1 MIAASR
7 PSIATP
13 AGRPVSR
20 SRQAGRRLAAGCLLI
35 AGGATAEIDVRVE
48 GIDNALRENVEQRLS
63 IRAEATRRDLDQ
75 AFVEALH
82 RDAFDDIRVALQP
95 FGYYN
100 PEIDGQLEGS
110 APDWTARYRIER
122 GPRTTIAS
130 VDLQLLGEGAQ
141 VLEPLRDALLGRL
154 QPGSP
159 LRHNHYE
166 EAKSRLSS
174 AAYARGFLDA
184 RFTRAE
190 LRILADANLAEVHL
204 HFDTGPRYRFGA
216 VTVEQDLLEP
226 DVVARY
232 VRITPGAE
240 YDPQAVLDTQFALGD
255 LGYFDSLEILPQRD
269 AVGED
274 RAVPIVIRTTPRART
289 LYNFGV
295 GYGTDTGARIGAG
308 AEIRRFNRSGHNGKV
323 ETRLSEVKNT
333 ARGEYR
339 IPLGSRI
346 GESIGIAA
354 ELAEERFVDGNS
366 RKWGTEL
373 SLSRVP
379 GSWKRRVYLAFTHE
393 ESRLGSERQSAD
405 LLTPGISFNRSELDD
420 PIYTRLGWS
429 LFVDVHGAYR
439 DVLANTSFVRSQ
451 TILRGALPVG
461 ERSRLLG
468 RVEYGANLVEEFGE
482 LPASQR
488 FFAGGDQSVRGYKY
502 QSLGPTNDEGSVIG
516 GKFVNTWSVE
526 LETRVW
532 RDWGAA
538 LFYDVGGADDDPAP
552 KLYQGIGAGLR
563 YRAPV
568 GSIQIDVAHP
578 LDAVDGG
585 SGSGLRLHLGV
596 RVGL

>member
-1 MIAASR
+1 VHFTHTRSCGPRRAGHWLAGACLGIAGVA
-7 PSIATP
+7 
-13 AGRPVSR
+13 
-20 SRQAGRRLAAGCLLI
+20 AAG
-35 AGGATAEIDVRVE
+35 IDVRID

-63 IRAEATRRDLDQ
+63 IRAEARRGDLDQ
-75 AFVEALH
+75 GFVEALH
-82 RDAFDDIRVALQP
+82 RDAFRDILGALQP

-100 PEIDGQLEGS
+100 PVIDGTLEGQ

-122 GPRTTIAS
+122 GSRTVIDT
-130 VDLQLLGEGAQ
+130 VDLQLLGEGA
-141 VLEPLRDALLGRL
+141 EEFEGLRAAILGRL
-154 QPGSP
+154 QPGAA
-159 LRHNHYE
+159 LRHSHYE
-166 EAKSRLSS
+166 QAKSRLSS

-184 RFTRAE
+184 RYTRAE
-190 LRILADANLAEVHL
+190 LRILADDNLAEVHL

-216 VTVEQDLLEP
+216 VIVEQDMLDP

-232 VRITPGAE
+232 VRITPGAD
-240 YDPQAVLDTQFALGD
+240 YDPQALLDTQFALGD

-274 RAVPIVIRTTPRART
+274 RAIPIVIRTTPRART
-289 LYNFGV
+289 LYNFGI

-308 AEIRRFNRSGHNGKV
+308 AEFRRFNRSGHTGKV

-333 ARGEYR
+333 ARSEYR

-346 GESIGIAA
+346 GESVGIAA
-354 ELAEERFVDGNS
+354 ELADERFVDGES

-393 ESRLGSERQSAD
+393 ESRLGSERQTAD
-405 LLTPGISFNRSELDD
+405 LLTPGVSFNRSELDD
-420 PIYTRLGWS
+420 PIHARLGWS
-429 LFVDVHGAYR
+429 LFLDVHGAYR
-439 DVLANTSFVRSQ
+439 DVLANTSFVRTQ
-451 TILRGALPVG
+451 TVLRGALPMG

-468 RVEYGANLVEEFGE
+468 RVEYGANLVEDFGE

-502 QSLGPTNDEGSVIG
+502 QSLGPTNAEGAVIG

-538 LFYDVGGADDDPAP
+538 LFYDFGGAADDPAP

-578 LDAVDGG
+578 LDALDGG